1 MAHAGSR
8 VKQKEKYLQILLAV
22 NLLLAGLVSASGGI
36 KYQIFGKTAKTSA
49 LSVNSLLS

>member
-22 NLLLAGLVSASGGI
+22 NLLLAGLVSASGGGI
-36 KYQIFGKTAKTSA
+36 KYQIFGKTAKV
-49 LSVNSLLS
+49 LHCR

>member
-1 MAHAGSR
+1 MARAGSR

-22 NLLLAGLVSASGGI
+22 NLLLAGLVSASGI